1 MPAPSD
7 LVKKFKTLKNYV
19 TNMHVELLLFNQIQ
33 ITAWTEILT
42 IVNAEDILTNPKH
55 QLVAMQNKLTQNF
68 ADRKNDDDTQINQVH
83 QAFNTKFKKLREL
96 VQACIDEYNPRFS
109 FSNLFTRDRKIDV
122 LLARLQDLSEDSQ
135 L

>member
-1 MPAPSD
+1 
-7 LVKKFKTLKNYV
+7 
-19 TNMHVELLLFNQIQ
+19 MHVELLLFNQIQ

-83 QAFNTKFKKLREL
+83 QAFNTKFQRLRTL
-96 VQACIDEYNPRFS
+96 VRECIQACEPKKTFFSWNP
-109 FSNLFTRDRKIDV
+109 KMHV
-122 LLARLQDLSEDSQ
+122 LLARLQACGENSQ